1 MTKQAEAAKHIK
13 DLLGQ
18 RSITIPSRTITLED
32 NQRWIIFEYQGRQ
45 VGIDSVS
52 GVWIR
57 VNERADWCCIS
68 MPCNVSGASRAVE
81 FLTQDS

>member
-1 MTKQAEAAKHIK
+1 VTKQAEAAKHIK

-18 RSITIPSRTITLED
+18 RSVTVPSRTIILED

-57 VNERADWCCIS
+57 VNERADWRCIS
-68 MPCNVSGASRAVE
+68 MPCSVSGALQAVE
-81 FLTQDS
+81 FLTKE